1 MDTARKIMERKGWI
15 AAALGLTMP
24 GMGQIYNGEMLKGI
38 SVFVIFIMTYLGGM
52 CLTVL
57 LPDRWQAAFSAL
69 TIASVLAIYLAAII
83 DGYRKASKEG
93 ASYRGKT
100 SNRWYTYV
108 AIWMVESVLIMGGVV
123 GYVKGN
129 VVEAYKIV
137 TISMEPK
144 VLRGDRILVD
154 KTAYRRTPPRVGDI
168 VVFVYP
174 DDRSKVFIKQIA
186 GLPGDTVKLADGRA
200 AIVPHGQAFL
210 LGRNAEKSID
220 SRSFGFVPLRD
231 LDGRASQVYW
241 SSDSQGV
248 RWNRIGM
255 TLSGKGG

>member
-1 MDTARKIMERKGWI
+1 MDTARDVMVRKGWI
-15 AAALGLTMP
+15 AAVLGLTMP

-38 SVFVIFIMTYLGGM
+38 SIFVIFIMTYLGGM
-52 CLTVL
+52 CLAVL
-57 LPDRWQAAFSAL
+57 LPDRWLTAGAAL
-69 TIASVLAIYLAAII
+69 TTAALLAIYLAAIS
-83 DGYRKASKEG
+83 DGYRKASREG

-100 SNRWYTYV
+100 FNRWYVYV
-108 AIWMVESVLIMGGVV
+108 AIWMVESVLVMGVVV

-129 VVEAYKIV
+129 VVESYKIV
-137 TISMEPK
+137 STSMEPK

-154 KTAYRRTPPRVGDI
+154 KTTFRRTAPKIGDI

-174 DDRSKVFIKQIA
+174 DDRSKVFIRQIV
-186 GLPGDTVKLADGRA
+186 GLPGDTVKLAGGRA

-231 LDGRASQVYW
+231 LEGKARQVYW
-241 SSDSQGV
+241 SSDPQGV

-255 TLSGKGG
+255 TLSGQGG